1 MPMIQ
6 ELVSLSNR
14 LPKESISHDALD
26 YVPVTIDC
34 VIDGKGN
41 FKKFITHEKQ
51 RTITERIA
59 AKKGKARLLVDK
71 AEEVLE
77 FFIDTEK
84 DKDKREKQKK
94 QAQFKHK
101 LFLNKLNN
109 YSGIE
114 ELSPINSFYGSNR
127 VNGVEKAKESFQSEV
142 KEKQRNGNIAFL
154 ILGEMK
160 RLNEQNTIYD
170 AVIANF
176 EKSSKNLKSKRFD
189 RCSVCGSTIYPVADK
204 PHGMIKKVPGKPI
217 RDRAFVSYNKNSF
230 ESYGM
235 TGNENSSICSHCAK
249 SHVDALNWLL
259 SHGITRTNEKG
270 KEFFEY
276 KNRKNI
282 SEDTAVV
289 FWLRNAVETSLLNIL
304 DNPTEDAVKSMFDSV
319 FEGRNTAA
327 AKIETD
333 TFYSIT
339 LSGTA
344 ARIAVR
350 DWIETSLENLR
361 ANLVQWFKH
370 IEVEKYDKDQSKLV
384 IYYPP
389 FSRLVW
395 NIKSK
400 GTSEVQYG
408 RIGTVLWKNAITGQT
423 PPLWLINSVL
433 NRIRAEQGNITPERV
448 SLLQLYLKRK
458 NKSQERSQ
466 AMPDKN
472 VLAQNVAYTCGQ
484 IFAVLESIQYYAMG
498 KNINAPIRQRFFS
511 SASTMP
517 STAFGRLCKLA
528 QHHLSK
534 IQTEKPGLA
543 VNLDKKLQE
552 LFSQIEEHQLPT
564 VFSIEDQASFSIG
577 YYHQKQKEFNN

>member
-1 MPMIQ
+1 
-6 ELVSLSNR
+6 
-14 LPKESISHDALD
+14 
-26 YVPVTIDC
+26 
-34 VIDGKGN
+34 
-41 FKKFITHEKQ
+41 
-51 RTITERIA
+51 
-59 AKKGKARLLVDK
+59 
-71 AEEVLE
+71 
-77 FFIDTEK
+77 
-84 DKDKREKQKK
+84 
-94 QAQFKHK
+94 
-101 LFLNKLNN
+101 
-109 YSGIE
+109 
-114 ELSPINSFYGSNR
+114 
-127 VNGVEKAKESFQSEV
+127 
-142 KEKQRNGNIAFL
+142 
-154 ILGEMK
+154 
-160 RLNEQNTIYD
+160 
-170 AVIANF
+170 
-176 EKSSKNLKSKRFD
+176 
-189 RCSVCGSTIYPVADK
+189 
-204 PHGMIKKVPGKPI
+204 
-217 RDRAFVSYNKNSF
+217 
-230 ESYGM
+230 
-235 TGNENSSICSHCAK
+235 
-249 SHVDALNWLL
+249 
-259 SHGITRTNEKG
+259 
-270 KEFFEY
+270 
-276 KNRKNI
+276 
-282 SEDTAVV
+282 
-289 FWLRNAVETSLLNIL
+289 
-304 DNPTEDAVKSMFDSV
+304 MFDSV